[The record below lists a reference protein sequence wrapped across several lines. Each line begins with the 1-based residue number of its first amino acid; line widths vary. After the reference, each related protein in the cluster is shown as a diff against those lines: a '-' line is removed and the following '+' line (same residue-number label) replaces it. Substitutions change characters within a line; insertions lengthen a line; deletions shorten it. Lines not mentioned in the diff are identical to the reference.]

1 MKNRVIV
8 TFAALAALAACS
20 HSADSAHAPSFGASV
35 AAMHEAQA
43 VPVAATPGAP
53 EGSGAAGSLAQQRYK
68 EGRTRPLQPT
78 STSVTTAAQ

>member
-1 MKNRVIV
+1 MKNRVII
-8 TFAALAALAACS
+8 TFASLGALAACS

-53 EGSGAAGSLAQQRYK
+53 EGSAAVGALAQQRYK
-68 EGRTRPLQPT
+68 EGHTRPLLPA
-78 STSVTTAAQ
+78 STSVTTSAQ